1 MSRNKIE
8 QIGERLKEQ
17 STHAVRRSNLIAAQL
32 KINPTDLEALEVLL
46 RNGKATAGTLSSE
59 TGISGGAV
67 TKMIDRLEKAD
78 FVKRV
83 LDKSDRRKVIIEPN
97 LNTIQQRVFPLYAPL
112 IAATTELF
120 KTYSDQELDIINGFM
135 EKILQ
140 ISSDDLN
147 QMTSDL

>member
-97 LNTIQQRVFPLYAPL
+97 LNTIQQRVFPLYTPL